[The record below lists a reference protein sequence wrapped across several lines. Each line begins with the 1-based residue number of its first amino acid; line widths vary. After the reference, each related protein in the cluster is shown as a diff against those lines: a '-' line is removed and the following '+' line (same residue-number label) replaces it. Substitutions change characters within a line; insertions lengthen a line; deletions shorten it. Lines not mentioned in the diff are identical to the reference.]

1 MVRKHVNDPAFGDA
15 ALGAGLDLKGEKGN
29 FDKSEKLMPDRH
41 KLTQTRTQ
49 QLNEGWHLRCRA

>member
-29 FDKSEKLMPDRH
+29 FDKGRETD
-41 KLTQTRTQ
+41 
-49 QLNEGWHLRCRA
+49 A